1 MAPQITS
8 CTIISRELAIQ
19 YTHMPAGMPKPMNS
33 DMPGPS
39 RSRDRFILGGAWSL
53 LIWLVFCMIRVD
65 TRDKAA
71 EMTGSRNSPMEPQ
84 DSPPSQNF
92 SWGIR
97 DRSMPKKSKLMTNMP
112 AADTPAAAA
121 ASLAADRLPAFIME
135 PRVSSL

>member
-1 MAPQITS
+1 MTS

-19 YTHMPAGMPKPMNS
+19 YTHIPAGMPKPINN

-39 RSRDRFILGGAWSL
+39 RSRDRFILGAAWSL
-53 LIWLVFCMIRVD
+53 FIWLVFWVTIMD
-65 TRDKAA
+65 TRDSAA
-71 EMTGSRNSPMEPQ
+71 EITGSRNSPTDPQ

-92 SWGIR
+92 SWGIL

-121 ASLAADRLPAFIME
+121 AVLAVSRFPAFIMA
-135 PRVSSL
+135 PKVSSL